1 MLGRI
6 DQLDTKSLKII
17 NDEIEIIKV
26 KINRNNEII
35 PKDWNSVNKS
45 FKVIVKSEQKKRND
59 FRRLAD
65 KSYEKLATLSLL
77 LSSINDFKMFNNTFI
92 DLKSKLAQEE
102 KLKLSEQVKTF
113 SKTINELP
121 DNRKIA
127 SNLNKVRRELKKK
140 NVKME
145 KVYKFFDKSYSEY
158 LKKLKSLNKIDRS
171 VLINLNKFI
180 NLIKYNVGIRQQ
192 DKLNRDLALYI
203 ATCNSDH
210 KDLSIHF

>member
-1 MLGRI
+1 
-6 DQLDTKSLKII
+6 
-17 NDEIEIIKV
+17 
-26 KINRNNEII
+26 
-35 PKDWNSVNKS
+35 
-45 FKVIVKSEQKKRND
+45 
-59 FRRLAD
+59 
-65 KSYEKLATLSLL
+65 
-77 LSSINDFKMFNNTFI
+77 MFNNTFI